1 MTTLTLRYQRGHFT
15 ISGPDFEMRKFKSRR
30 EAKDWCAQ
38 HPTQPSESRRD
49 PCHPCT
55 KNPSDCRPAIAGQRR
70 QNLLLPPVRLG
81 AQGAPSGAQCAMQAF
96 SLVIVHAVDHLRT
109 VHEFLDYIER
119 YSDDRKKPSL
129 LDAPPLRREVREA
142 VS

>member
-15 ISGPDFEMRKFKSRR
+15 ISGPDFEMRRFMSRR

-49 PCHPCT
+49 PRHPCT

-81 AQGAPSGAQCAMQAF
+81 ARISVGMSFGVAKRGSG
-96 SLVIVHAVDHLRT
+96 SITELR
-109 VHEFLDYIER
+109 E
-119 YSDDRKKPSL
+119 
-129 LDAPPLRREVREA
+129 
-142 VS
+142 